1 MHKFKFMR
9 QLEMV
14 SFATSDKIWFI
25 IILVLFFGL
34 FNKSKNCAG
43 FLLTVLCAYA
53 KIRKSLRHCWLERAP
68 FATYEEAWLCQE
80 EPSFAK
86 VITTSPK
93 CESYIFDSFSTLKL

>member
-25 IILVLFFGL
+25 IILVPFLAYSIKVKIVPAFY
-34 FNKSKNCAG
+34 CA
-43 FLLTVLCAYA
+43 VLCAYA

-68 FATYEEAWLCQE
+68 FATYEEAGLYQE

-86 VITTSPK
+86 VV
-93 CESYIFDSFSTLKL
+93 

>member
-25 IILVLFFGL
+25 IILVPFFGL

-43 FLLTVLCAYA
+43 FLLCCAVRVRKNTQKFASLLVGEGALCN
-53 KIRKSLRHCWLERAP
+53 I
-68 FATYEEAWLCQE
+68 
-80 EPSFAK
+80 
-86 VITTSPK
+86 
-93 CESYIFDSFSTLKL
+93 